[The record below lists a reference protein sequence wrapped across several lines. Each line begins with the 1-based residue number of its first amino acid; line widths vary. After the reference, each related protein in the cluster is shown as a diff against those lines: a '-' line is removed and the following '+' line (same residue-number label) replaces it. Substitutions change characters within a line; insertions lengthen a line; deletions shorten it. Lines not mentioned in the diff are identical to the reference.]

1 MKTLYHVVT
10 PNVVSL
16 YPCRVSTIQGEPRTH
31 HTTYD
36 NKNQSHMKCL
46 GKRIS
51 KSQLG
56 EAQWCIL
63 PRSTWLREELFDARR
78 SPVVHR
84 ATSNCSSL
92 FIPEWCLAHVIIIY
106 IRRAEFRRG

>member
-1 MKTLYHVVT
+1 
-10 PNVVSL
+10 
-16 YPCRVSTIQGEPRTH
+16 
-31 HTTYD
+31 
-36 NKNQSHMKCL
+36 MKCL
-46 GKRIS
+46 GNAIAIKRIS

>member
-1 MKTLYHVVT
+1 
-10 PNVVSL
+10 
-16 YPCRVSTIQGEPRTH
+16 
-31 HTTYD
+31 
-36 NKNQSHMKCL
+36 MKCL

-78 SPVVHR
+78 SPVACIALQVIV
-84 ATSNCSSL
+84 L
-92 FIPEWCLAHVIIIY
+92 FYCIPEWCLAHVIIIY

>member
-10 PNVVSL
+10 PIVVSL
-16 YPCRVSTIQGEPRTH
+16 YSCAAG

-63 PRSTWLREELFDARR
+63 PRSTWLREELFDARP

-84 ATSNCSSL
+84 AALQVIVLLYC
-92 FIPEWCLAHVIIIY
+92 IPEWCLAHVIIIY
-106 IRRAEFRRG
+106 IRRAEL

>member
-10 PNVVSL
+10 PNVVLL

-78 SPVVHR
+78 GPVVHR
-84 ATSNCSSL
+84 ATRLWYGLWIASGL
-92 FIPEWCLAHVIIIY
+92 WLYYE
-106 IRRAEFRRG
+106 G